1 MTTVVLNTVT
11 RKVEVFSSARDVQ
24 ARAEIADHKAAADP
38 HPQYLADADLAD
50 IALSGDA
57 GDLTAGTVPD
67 ARMPNWTGYNLAS
80 RTALEAANV
89 PAAVDGLR
97 LLGHATV
104 GDGGGALYKRAT
116 SKPSHAGKIQSA
128 DGTWWE
134 LTAPEVYPEMVG
146 GDVTAAIAVARALE
160 RPLRLGVGDY
170 TFDAAILE
178 QTAGKLTIHGAGSR
192 RTVLKAT
199 SAVPI
204 SPVEIGG
211 ELLTGAISETWNVG
225 NGTNPSVQNP
235 SAEVTADLNAAA
247 TYIVPVNDAS
257 MIAVGDLVM
266 LKQQRLFNSTGQHRN
281 STYFG
286 ELGRV
291 RAISLNNVESETRL
305 YFGYKHGVINS
316 GTATA
321 GTASSIT
328 IATGLEADQVDG
340 CRITL
345 TSGTGSGQARYINEY
360 DSTTGVASINT
371 IGTYAQAVFDPIPDA
386 TTGYTVDCPTFV
398 FVFKPAELDFSGFTI
413 DISESTTSFS
423 GVKVEA
429 VSRSRFRDI
438 AVVGGGT
445 SYGLRFAHH
454 YECDVSDTF
463 ILEAGEDGHSLQ
475 LSEGVRTT
483 VSNPRSFSTRR
494 GGSDSGGGI
503 PDIGAVVKDFN
514 LTGAINKSDGT
525 TIAGPYGIGDHGH
538 AYGRLYGPGR
548 LDHFQW
554 PIILRGVGGMVRDIR
569 IVGDYE
575 AAVWLLTPDGAD
587 IRGITADPFG
597 LAKNIPRQT
606 PLYGRRSFVFM
617 SRGTVGDIVIEG
629 NTVRGLNDGA
639 LYSDTT
645 ASWVF
650 DCRVS
655 LRNNILSWVEGAT
668 NATEFEGD
676 AASAYFDGW
685 KLYDNDTFIP
695 GGVVS
700 KQDGW
705 GGGGAG
711 GNTVNQV
718 GPNKWQLFIA
728 DDTVG
733 KVRWPIRTDQVA
745 LSVYIDQNVNRHFS
759 GILVKDSATP
769 RAAWDTNGVGYLAT
783 APTGTSGTD
792 GIFSI
797 HFDGTELHIEN
808 RSGQGR
814 IFAATML

>member
-1 MTTVVLNTVT
+1 
-11 RKVEVFSSARDVQ
+11 
-24 ARAEIADHKAAADP
+24 
-38 HPQYLADADLAD
+38 
-50 IALSGDA
+50 
-57 GDLTAGTVPD
+57 
-67 ARMPNWTGYNLAS
+67 MPNWTGYNVA
-80 RTALEAANV
+80 TNTKVALEAATL
-89 PAAVDGLR
+89 PDSVDALR
-97 LLGHATV
+97 LLGYSAI
-104 GDGGGALYKRAT
+104 GDDGAALYKRAA
-116 SKPSHAGKIQSA
+116 SEPSHEGKIQSA
-128 DGTWWE
+128 DGAWWE

-146 GDVTAAIAVARALE
+146 GDVTTAIAVARALE

-178 QTAGKLTIHGAGSR
+178 QTPGKLTIHGAGSR
-192 RTVLKAT
+192 RTTLKAT
-199 SAVPI
+199 SAVP
-204 SPVEIGG
+204 SGPFTIGG
-211 ELLTGAISETWNVG
+211 EPITGAISETWNVG

-247 TYIVPVNDAS
+247 NYIVPVNDAS

-266 LKQQRLFNSTGQHRN
+266 LKQQRLWHSTGQNRN

-291 RAISLNNVESETRL
+291 RAIDLNNVELETRL
-305 YFGYKHGVINS
+305 YFGYKHGPINS

-328 IATGLEADQVDG
+328 IATGLDADQVNG

-345 TSGTGSGQARYINEY
+345 TSGTGSGQVRYINEY
-360 DSTTGVASINT
+360 DSATGVASINT

-413 DISESTTSFS
+413 DISESATTFG
-423 GVKVEA
+423 GVLVGG
-429 VSRSRFRDI
+429 VSRSKFHDL
-438 AVVGGGT
+438 AVTGGGT
-445 SYGLRFAHH
+445 NNGLRFAHH
-454 YECDVSDTF
+454 YECDVFDTF
-463 ILEAGEDGHSLQ
+463 ILEAGEDGHALQ

-494 GGSDSGGGI
+494 GGADAGGGI
-503 PDIGAVVKDFN
+503 PDIGAVVKDIN
-514 LTGAINKSDGT
+514 LSGAVNKSDGA

-554 PIILRGVGGMVRDIR
+554 PIILRGVGGMVRDVR
-569 IVGDYE
+569 IVGDFE
-575 AAVWLLTPDGAD
+575 AAVRLLSVDGAD

-597 LAKNIPRQT
+597 LAKNIPRQA

-629 NTVRGLNDGA
+629 NTVRGLNNGA

-645 ASWVF
+645 NSWVF

-655 LRNNILSWVEGAT
+655 LRHNILSWVEGAT

-695 GGVVS
+695 GGVVA

-705 GGGGAG
+705 GGGSAG

-718 GPNKWQLFIA
+718 GPNKWQLYVM
-728 DDTVG
+728 DDTVA
-733 KVRWPIRTDQVA
+733 KVRWPIRTDQMA
-745 LSVYIDQNVNRHFS
+745 LSVYIENSVARHFS
-759 GILVKDSATP
+759 GILVRNSATP
-769 RAAWDTNGVGYLAT
+769 RATWDTNGVGFLAT

-797 HFDGTELHIEN
+797 YFDGLELHIEN

-814 IFAATML
+814 IFGVTML